1 MKVLSVQCAVR
12 IHAATLP
19 PQQPNT
25 MAAKKYDES
34 SVKKLRGIEPVQR
47 LPGMYT
53 RTSDPTH
60 IIQEA
65 IDNAADEAFG
75 EHADR
80 IDVTVHRDGSVSVA
94 DNGRGIP
101 VGLHPEEKIPTV
113 QLVLT
118 ELHAGAKFSKSEA
131 DAAYKFSGGLHGVG
145 VSVTNAL
152 SERLEVEV
160 KREGA
165 IHRIVFENGAVKEK
179 LRKGK
184 SIPARDTGTQL
195 RIWPNKKYFDS
206 PKVVLPDLERI
217 VRSKAVLLPGVKVT
231 LNVEGAKE
239 TTTREWSYP
248 EGMKGYL
255 AELLAGTEPV
265 APIFDGEKYVTESNG
280 FAIGEGAGWAF
291 AFVEEGKGSGES
303 YANLIPTVAGGTHE
317 AGLRDGIFEAVKAF
331 AEHHNMMPRGIKL
344 MADDVWSRTIYF
356 LSAKVLE
363 PQFHGQT
370 KEKLSNRDA
379 IKLVSSMVR
388 DPFELWMNSHVDWG
402 RRIADVVIKQAVERS
417 RSVTKV
423 ERKKSSSVVI
433 LPEKLTDCESTDT
446 NDNELFLV
454 EGDSAGGSA
463 KQARDKRFQ
472 AIYKMRGKALN
483 SWEVKRELLFSNVEI
498 HDIAVAIG
506 VDPHGESDEP
516 DVSGLRYGK
525 IASMTDADVDGAHIS
540 VLLLTLFYR
549 HFPKLI
555 ELGHIYVASPPL
567 YKIDVPA
574 QGKRPAKKLY
584 ALDEEERKSILD
596 RARDEGV
603 RPESIKIQRFKGLG
617 EMNPDQLWETTLC
630 PDTRRL
636 LQVRIEDREQTYTIF
651 NMLMSKREAD
661 KRWAWM
667 EEKGDQVEADV

>member
-1 MKVLSVQCAVR
+1 
-12 IHAATLP
+12 
-19 PQQPNT
+19 

-75 EHADR
+75 AHADR
-80 IDVTVHRDGSVSVA
+80 IDVTVHRDGSVTVA

-113 QLVLT
+113 QLVFT
-118 ELHAGAKFSKSEA
+118 ELHAGAKFSKNEA

-160 KREGA
+160 RREGA
-165 IHRIVFENGAVKEK
+165 VHRMAFENGAVKEK
-179 LRKGK
+179 LKKGK
-184 SIPARDTGTQL
+184 TIPAKDTGTSL

-206 PKVVLPDLERI
+206 PKVSMPDLERI
-217 VRSKAVLLPGVKVT
+217 VRSKAVLLPGVQVS
-231 LNVEGAKE
+231 LNIEGAKE
-239 TTTREWSYP
+239 TETRRWSYP

-255 AELLAGTEPV
+255 AELLADAQAV
-265 APIFDGEKYVTESNG
+265 APIFDGEKYVVEENG
-280 FAIGEGAGWAF
+280 FAVGEGAGWAF
-291 AFVEEGKGSGES
+291 AFVEEGKGGGES

-317 AGLRDGIFEAVKAF
+317 AGMRDGIFEAVKAF
-331 AEHHNMMPRGIKL
+331 AEHHSLMPRGIKL
-344 MADDVWSRTIYF
+344 VADDVWSRTVFF

-379 IKLVSSMVR
+379 IKLVSSMLR
-388 DPFELWMNSHVDWG
+388 DPFELWMNSHVDFG
-402 RRIADVVIKQAVERS
+402 RKIADLVIKQAVERS
-417 RSVTKV
+417 RSVQKV
-423 ERKKSSSVVI
+423 ERKKSSSVVM
-433 LPEKLTDCESTDT
+433 LPEKLTDCESTTID
-446 NDNELFLV
+446 DNELFLV

-483 SWEVKRELLFSNVEI
+483 SWEVKRELLFSNAEI
-498 HDIAVAIG
+498 HDIAVAVG
-506 VDPHGESDEP
+506 VDPHGVEDEP
-516 DVSGLRYGK
+516 DLSGLRYGK

-555 ELGHIYVASPPL
+555 ERGHIYVASPPL
-567 YKIDVPA
+567 YKIDIPA
-574 QGKRPAKKLY
+574 LGKRLQKKLY

-596 RARDEGV
+596 RARDDGIKV
-603 RPESIKIQRFKGLG
+603 ESIKIQRFKGLG

-636 LQVRIEDREQTYTIF
+636 LQVRIEDREHTLTIF

-661 KRWAWM
+661 KRCAWM

>member
-1 MKVLSVQCAVR
+1 MPHFVFGTGPTYERSGMAVKR
-12 IHAATLP
+12 
-19 PQQPNT
+19 
-25 MAAKKYDES
+25 YDES

-75 EHADR
+75 GHADR
-80 IDVTVHRDGSVSVA
+80 IDVTVHRDGSVTVA

-101 VGLHPEEKIPTV
+101 VGMHPEEKISTV
-113 QLVLT
+113 ELVFT
-118 ELHAGAKFSKSEA
+118 ELHAGAKFSKTDA

-152 SERLEVEV
+152 SARLEVEV

-165 IHRIVFENGAVKEK
+165 RHRIVFERGRVAEK
-179 LRKGK
+179 LKVAGK
-184 SIPARDTGTQL
+184 CAPRDTGTAL
-195 RIWPNKKYFDS
+195 RIWPDTKYFDS
-206 PKVVLPDLERI
+206 PRVSMPDLERI
-217 VRSKAVLLPGVKVT
+217 VRSKAVLLPGVQVT
-231 LNVEGAKE
+231 LAIEGAKE
-239 TTTREWSYP
+239 TTTRTWSYP

-255 AELLAGTEPV
+255 VELLAEAQAV
-265 APIFDGEKYVTESNG
+265 APIFEGEKYVTEGNG
-280 FAIGEGAGWAF
+280 FAPGEGAGWAF
-291 AFVEEGKGSGES
+291 AFVEDSKGYGES
-303 YANLIPTVAGGTHE
+303 YANLIPTPAGGTHE
-317 AGLRDGIFEAVKAF
+317 AGLRDGIFEAVRAF
-331 AEHHNMMPRGIKL
+331 AEHHNMMPRGIRL
-344 MADDVWSRTIYF
+344 MADDVWSRTVFF

-379 IKLVSSMVR
+379 MKLVSSMVR
-388 DPFELWMNSHVDWG
+388 DPFELWLSSHVDWG
-402 RRIADVVIKQAVERS
+402 RRIAELVVKQAVERS
-417 RSVTKV
+417 RAVQKV
-423 ERKKSSSVVI
+423 ERRKSSSVVM
-433 LPEKLTDCESTDT
+433 LPEKLTDCESASIAE
-446 NDNELFLV
+446 NELFLV

-472 AIYKMRGKALN
+472 AIYTMRGKALN
-483 SWEVKRELLFSNVEI
+483 SWEVKRELLFSNAEI

-506 VDPHGESDEP
+506 VDPHGEGDEP
-516 DVSGLRYGK
+516 DLSGLRYGK

-555 ELGHIYVASPPL
+555 GRGHIYVASPPL
-567 YKIDVPA
+567 YKIEIPA
-574 QGKRPAKKLY
+574 LGKRPAKKEY

-603 RPESIKIQRFKGLG
+603 KPESVKIQRFKGLG
-617 EMNPDQLWETTLC
+617 EMNPEQLWETTLC

-636 LQVRIEDREQTYTIF
+636 LQVRIEDREATYAIF
-651 NMLMSKREAD
+651 NMLMSRREAE
-661 KRWAWM
+661 KRCAWM
-667 EEKGDQVEADV
+667 EEKGDTVEADV

>member
-1 MKVLSVQCAVR
+1 M
-12 IHAATLP
+12 AT
-19 PQQPNT
+19 
-25 MAAKKYDES
+25 KKYDEA
-34 SVKKLRGIEPVQR
+34 SVTKLRGIEPVQR

-53 RTSDPTH
+53 RTTDPTH

-75 EHADR
+75 GHATR
-80 IDVTVHRDGSVSVA
+80 IDVTVHRDGSVSVS

-101 VGLHPEEKIPTV
+101 VGMHPTEKIPTV
-113 QLVLT
+113 QLVFT
-118 ELHAGAKFSKSEA
+118 ELHAGAKFSKTAA

-152 SERLEVEV
+152 STRLEVEV
-160 KREGA
+160 QRDGGLHKMAFADGE
-165 IHRIVFENGAVKEK
+165 VSEK
-179 LRKGK
+179 LKRTGAAPKNV
-184 SIPARDTGTQL
+184 TGTLL

-206 PKVVLPDLERI
+206 AKVSMPELERI
-217 VRSKAVLLPGVKVT
+217 VRSKAVLLPGVSVT
-231 LNVEGAKE
+231 LNIEGAREGTE
-239 TTTREWSYP
+239 TVSRTWSYP

-255 AELLAGTEPV
+255 KDLLADAEPIV
-265 APIFDGEKYVTESNG
+265 PIFDGEKYVQEANG
-280 FAIGEGAGWAF
+280 FAVGEGAGWAF
-291 AFVEEGKGSGES
+291 ALVDEVKGYGES
-303 YANLIPTVAGGTHE
+303 YANLIPTPAGGTHE

-344 MADDVWSRTIYF
+344 QSDDVWSRTVYF

-379 IKLVSSMVR
+379 LKLVSSMVR
-388 DPFELWMNSHVDWG
+388 DPFELWLNSHVDYG
-402 RRIADVVIKQAVERS
+402 RKVAELVIRQAVDRS
-417 RSVTKV
+417 RAVTKV
-423 ERKKSSSVVI
+423 ERKKSSSVVM
-433 LPEKLTDCESTDT
+433 LPEKLTDCDSASIA
-446 NDNELFLV
+446 DNELYLV

-483 SWEVKRELLFSNVEI
+483 SWEVKRDLLFSNAEI

-506 VDPHGESDEP
+506 VDPHGEDDSP
-516 DVSGLRYGK
+516 DLSGLRYGK
-525 IASMTDADVDGAHIS
+525 IASMTDADVDGAHIA

-555 ELGHIYVASPPL
+555 EGGNIYVACPPL
-567 YKIDVPA
+567 YKLDIPA
-574 QGKRPAKKLY
+574 HGKRPAKKVY
-584 ALDEEERKSILD
+584 AIDDEELRSLRER
-596 RARDEGV
+596 AVDEGV
-603 RPESIKIQRFKGLG
+603 KPESIKTQRFKGLG

-636 LQVRIEDREQTYTIF
+636 LQVRIDDKEKTFALF
-651 NMLMSKREAD
+651 NMLMSKKEAE
-661 KRWAWM
+661 RRCTWM
-667 EEKGDQVEADV
+667 ELNGDQVEADV

>member
-1 MKVLSVQCAVR
+1 
-12 IHAATLP
+12 
-19 PQQPNT
+19 
-25 MAAKKYDES
+25 MAIKKYDEA
-34 SVKKLRGIEPVQR
+34 SVTKLRGIEPVQR

-53 RTSDPTH
+53 RTADPTH

-75 EHADR
+75 GHATR

-101 VGLHPEEKIPTV
+101 VGMHPTEKIPTV
-113 QLVLT
+113 QLVFT
-118 ELHAGAKFSKSEA
+118 ELHAGAKFSKTAA

-152 SERLEVEV
+152 SARLEVEV
-160 KREGA
+160 RRDGGV
-165 IHRIVFENGAVKEK
+165 HQMVFADGAVSEK
-179 LRKGK
+179 LKRAGAAPKN
-184 SIPARDTGTQL
+184 DTGTLL

-206 PKVVLPDLERI
+206 AKVSMPELERI
-217 VRSKAVLLPGVKVT
+217 VRSKAVLLPGVSVT
-231 LNVEGAKE
+231 LNVEGAREGQE
-239 TTTREWSYP
+239 TVSRTWSYP

-255 AELLAGTEPV
+255 KDLLADTEPV
-265 APIFDGEKYVTESNG
+265 APIFDGEKYVQEANG
-280 FAIGEGAGWAF
+280 FAVGEGAGWAF
-291 AFVEEGKGSGES
+291 ALVDETKGFGES
-303 YANLIPTVAGGTHE
+303 YANLIPTPAGGTHE

-344 MADDVWSRTIYF
+344 QSDDVWSRTVYF

-379 IKLVSSMVR
+379 LKLVSSMVR
-388 DPFELWMNSHVDWG
+388 DPFELWLNSHVDYG
-402 RRIADVVIKQAVERS
+402 RKVAELVIRQAVERS
-417 RSVTKV
+417 RAVTKV
-423 ERKKSSSVVI
+423 ERKKSSSVVM
-433 LPEKLTDCESTDT
+433 LPEKLTDCESKSTG
-446 NDNELFLV
+446 DNELYLV

-483 SWEVKRELLFSNVEI
+483 SWEVKRDLLFSNAEI

-506 VDPHGESDEP
+506 VDPHGEDDNP
-516 DVSGLRYGK
+516 DLSGLRYGK
-525 IASMTDADVDGAHIS
+525 IASMTDADVDGAHIA

-555 ELGHIYVASPPL
+555 EGGNIYVACPPL
-567 YKIDVPA
+567 YKLDIPA
-574 QGKRPAKKLY
+574 HGKRPAKKVY
-584 ALDEEERKSILD
+584 AIDDEELKSLRERAI
-596 RARDEGV
+596 DEGV
-603 RPESIKIQRFKGLG
+603 KPDAMQTQRFKGLG
-617 EMNPDQLWETTLC
+617 EMNPEQLWETTLC

-636 LQVRIEDREQTYTIF
+636 LQVRIDDKEKTFALF
-651 NMLMSKREAD
+651 NMLMSKKEAE
-661 KRWAWM
+661 RRCAWM
-667 EEKGDQVEADV
+667 ELNGDTVEADV

>member
-1 MKVLSVQCAVR
+1 
-12 IHAATLP
+12 
-19 PQQPNT
+19 
-25 MAAKKYDES
+25 MAARKYDEA
-34 SVKKLRGIEPVQR
+34 SVRKLRGIEPVQR

-65 IDNAADEAFG
+65 IDNAADEAYG
-75 EHADR
+75 GHATR
-80 IDVTVHRDGSVSVA
+80 IDVTVHRDGSVMVS

-101 VGLHPEEKIPTV
+101 VGIHPEEKIPTV

-118 ELHAGAKFSKSEA
+118 ELHAGAKFSRSDV

-160 KREGA
+160 KRDGQ
-165 IHRIVFENGAVKEK
+165 IHVMAFANGAVAQK
-179 LRKGK
+179 LRIKGK
-184 SIPARDTGTQL
+184 CGRNDTGTSL
-195 RIWPNKKYFDS
+195 RIWPNPKYFDS
-206 PKVVLPDLERI
+206 AKVSLPDLERI

-231 LNVEGAKE
+231 LDIEGPKE
-239 TTTREWSYP
+239 TVSRTWNYP

-255 AELLAGTEPV
+255 EELLAEAQPV
-265 APIFDGEKYVTESNG
+265 APIFVGEKYVQEANG
-280 FAIGEGAGWAF
+280 FALGEGAGWAF
-291 AFVEEGKGSGES
+291 AFIEDGKGYGES
-303 YANLIPTVAGGTHE
+303 YANLIPTPAGGTHE
-317 AGLRDGIFEAVKAF
+317 AGLRDGIFEAIRAF
-331 AEHHNMMPRGIKL
+331 AEHHNMMPRGIRL
-344 MADDVWSRTIYF
+344 QADDAWSRTVYF

-379 IKLVSSMVR
+379 LKLVSAMAR
-388 DPFELWMNSHVDWG
+388 DPFELWLNTHVDYG
-402 RRIADVVIKQAVERS
+402 RRIAELAIHAAVERS
-417 RSVTKV
+417 RAVQKV
-423 ERKKSSSVVI
+423 ERRKSSSVVM
-433 LPEKLTDCESTDT
+433 LPEKLTDCESSDLSE
-446 NDNELFLV
+446 NELFLV

-483 SWEVKRELLFSNVEI
+483 SWEVKRELLFSNAEI

-506 VDPHGESDEP
+506 VDPHGEGDDP
-516 DVSGLRYGK
+516 DLSGLRYGK
-525 IASMTDADVDGAHIS
+525 IASLTDADVDGAHIS

-555 ELGHIYVASPPL
+555 ERGHIYVGCPPL
-567 YKIDVPA
+567 YKVDVPA
-574 QGKRPAKKLY
+574 HSKRPAKKVY
-584 ALDEEERKSILD
+584 ALDDEELKTIRD
-596 RARDEGV
+596 RARDDGMRV
-603 RPESIKIQRFKGLG
+603 ESLSIQRFKGLG
-617 EMNPDQLWETTLC
+617 EMNPSQLWETTLC

-636 LQVRIEDREQTYTIF
+636 LQVRIEDRDKTYALF
-651 NMLMSKREAD
+651 NMLMSRRESES
-661 KRWAWM
+661 RCAWM

>member
-1 MKVLSVQCAVR
+1 MAV
-12 IHAATLP
+12 
-19 PQQPNT
+19 
-25 MAAKKYDES
+25 KKYDES

-65 IDNAADEAFG
+65 IDNAADESFG
-75 EHADR
+75 GHADR
-80 IDVTVHRDGSVSVA
+80 IDVTLHRDGSVTVT

-101 VGLHPEEKIPTV
+101 VGPHPVEKIPTV

-118 ELHAGAKFSKSEA
+118 ELHAGAKFSKTEA
-131 DAAYKFSGGLHGVG
+131 DSAYKFSGGLHGVG

-165 IHRIVFENGAVKEK
+165 LYRIVFANGAVAEK
-179 LRKGK
+179 LKRLRNC
-184 SIPARDTGTQL
+184 PARDTGTSL

-206 PKVVLPDLERI
+206 PKVSLPDLERI

-231 LNVEGAKE
+231 LNIEGAKE
-239 TTTREWSYP
+239 TTTHSWSYP

-255 AELLAGTEPV
+255 AELLADAQPV
-265 APIFDGEKYVTESNG
+265 AAIFDGENYIKEANG
-280 FAIGEGAGWAF
+280 YAVGEGAGWAV
-291 AFVEEGKGSGES
+291 AFVEEIKGYGES
-303 YANLIPTVAGGTHE
+303 YANLIPTPAGGTHE
-317 AGLRDGIFEAVKAF
+317 AGLRDGLFDAVKAF
-331 AEHHNMMPRGIKL
+331 AEHHNMMPRGVKL
-344 MADDVWSRTIYF
+344 MADDVWSRTVYF

-370 KEKLSNRDA
+370 KEKISNRDA
-379 IKLVSSMVR
+379 FKLVSTMVR
-388 DPFELWMNSHVDWG
+388 DPFELWLNSHVDWG
-402 RRIADVVIKQAVERS
+402 RKIAELVIRQAVERS
-417 RSVTKV
+417 RSVEKI
-423 ERKKSSSVVI
+423 ERKKSSGVVI
-433 LPEKLTDCESTDT
+433 LPEKLTDCEITDCAE
-446 NDNELFLV
+446 NELFLV

-483 SWEVKRELLFSNVEI
+483 SWEVKRELLFSNAEI

-506 VDPHGESDEP
+506 VDPHGTETDP
-516 DVSGLRYGK
+516 DLSGLRYGK
-525 IASMTDADVDGAHIS
+525 IASMTDADVDGAHIA

-555 ELGHIYVASPPL
+555 ERGHIYVASPPL
-567 YKIDVPA
+567 YKIDIPA

-584 ALDEEERKSILD
+584 ALDEEERKSIFD
-596 RARDEGV
+596 RARDEGIKT
-603 RPESIKIQRFKGLG
+603 ESLRIQRFKGLG
-617 EMNPDQLWETTLC
+617 EMNPEQLWETTLC

-636 LQVRIEDREQTYTIF
+636 LQVRIEDREHTLAMF
-651 NMLMSKREAD
+651 NMLMSKREAE
-661 KRWAWM
+661 RRCAWM

>member
-1 MKVLSVQCAVR
+1 
-12 IHAATLP
+12 
-19 PQQPNT
+19 
-25 MAAKKYDES
+25 MAIKKYDES
-34 SVKKLRGIEPVQR
+34 SVTKLRGIEPVQR

-75 EHADR
+75 GHATR

-101 VGLHPEEKIPTV
+101 VGMHPQEKVPTV
-113 QLVLT
+113 QLVFT
-118 ELHAGAKFSKSEA
+118 ELHAGAKFSKTDA

-152 SERLEVEV
+152 STRLEVEV
-160 KREGA
+160 RREGGV
-165 IHRIVFENGAVKEK
+165 HRMAFADGAVAEK
-179 LRKGK
+179 LKRTGASPKNE
-184 SIPARDTGTQL
+184 TGTLL
-195 RIWPNKKYFDS
+195 RIWPNRKYFDS
-206 PKVVLPDLERI
+206 GKVSLPELERI

-231 LNVEGAKE
+231 LNVEGAREGQE
-239 TTTREWSYP
+239 TTSRTWSYP

-255 AELLAGTEPV
+255 KDLLADAEPV
-265 APIFDGEKYVTESNG
+265 APIFDGEKYVQEANG
-280 FAIGEGAGWAF
+280 FAVGEGAGWAF
-291 AFVEEGKGSGES
+291 ALVDELKGFGES
-303 YANLIPTVAGGTHE
+303 YANLIPTPAGGTHE
-317 AGLRDGIFEAVKAF
+317 AGLRDGLFEAIKAF

-344 MADDVWSRTIYF
+344 QSDDVWSRTVYF

-379 IKLVSSMVR
+379 VKLVSGMVR
-388 DPFELWMNSHVDWG
+388 DPFELWLNSHVDYG
-402 RRIADVVIKQAVERS
+402 RKIAELVIRQAVERS

-423 ERKKSSSVVI
+423 ERKKSSSVVM
-433 LPEKLTDCESTDT
+433 LPEKLTDCESSSTT
-446 NDNELFLV
+446 DNELFLV

-483 SWEVKRELLFSNVEI
+483 SWEVKRDLLFSNAEI

-506 VDPHGESDEP
+506 VDPHGEDDNP
-516 DVSGLRYGK
+516 DLSGLRYGK
-525 IASMTDADVDGAHIS
+525 IASMTDADVDGAHIA

-555 ELGHIYVASPPL
+555 EGGHIYVACPPL
-567 YKIDVPA
+567 YKLGIPA
-574 QGKRPAKKLY
+574 HGKRPAKNVY
-584 ALDEEERKSILD
+584 AVDDDELKALRERAI
-596 RARDEGV
+596 DEGV
-603 RPESIKIQRFKGLG
+603 RAESIQTQRFKGLG
-617 EMNPDQLWETTLC
+617 EMNPEQLWETTLC

-636 LQVRIEDREQTYTIF
+636 LQVRIDDREKTYELF
-651 NMLMSKREAD
+651 NMLMSKKEAE
-661 KRWAWM
+661 RRCTWM
-667 EEKGDQVEADV
+667 EENGDQVEADV

>member
-1 MKVLSVQCAVR
+1 MAV
-12 IHAATLP
+12 
-19 PQQPNT
+19 
-25 MAAKKYDES
+25 KKYDES

-65 IDNAADEAFG
+65 IDNAADESFG
-75 EHADR
+75 GHADR
-80 IDVTVHRDGSVSVA
+80 IDVTLHRDGSVTVT

-101 VGLHPEEKIPTV
+101 VGPHPVEKIPTV

-118 ELHAGAKFSKSEA
+118 ELHAGAKFSKTEA
-131 DAAYKFSGGLHGVG
+131 DSAYKFSGGLHGVG

-165 IHRIVFENGAVKEK
+165 LYRIVFANGAVAEK
-179 LRKGK
+179 LKRLRNC
-184 SIPARDTGTQL
+184 PARDTGTSL

-206 PKVVLPDLERI
+206 PKVSLPDLERI

-231 LNVEGAKE
+231 LNIEGAKE
-239 TTTREWSYP
+239 TTTHSWSYP

-255 AELLAGTEPV
+255 AELLADAQPV
-265 APIFDGEKYVTESNG
+265 AAIFDGENYIKEANG
-280 FAIGEGAGWAF
+280 YAVGEGAGWAV
-291 AFVEEGKGSGES
+291 AFVEEIKGYGES
-303 YANLIPTVAGGTHE
+303 YANLIPTPAGGTHE
-317 AGLRDGIFEAVKAF
+317 AGLRDGLFDAVKAF
-331 AEHHNMMPRGIKL
+331 AEHHNMMPRGVKL
-344 MADDVWSRTIYF
+344 MADDVWSRTVYF

-370 KEKLSNRDA
+370 KEKISNRDA
-379 IKLVSSMVR
+379 FKLVSTMVR
-388 DPFELWMNSHVDWG
+388 DPFELWLNSHVDWG
-402 RRIADVVIKQAVERS
+402 RKIAELVIRQAVERS
-417 RSVTKV
+417 RSVEKI
-423 ERKKSSSVVI
+423 ERKKSSGVVI
-433 LPEKLTDCESTDT
+433 LPEKLTDCEITDCAE
-446 NDNELFLV
+446 NELFLV

-483 SWEVKRELLFSNVEI
+483 SWEVKRELLFSNAEI

-506 VDPHGESDEP
+506 VDPHGTETDP
-516 DVSGLRYGK
+516 DLSGLRYGK
-525 IASMTDADVDGAHIS
+525 IASMTDADVDGAHIA

-555 ELGHIYVASPPL
+555 ERGHIYVASPPL
-567 YKIDVPA
+567 YKIDIPA

-584 ALDEEERKSILD
+584 ALDEEERKSIFD
-596 RARDEGV
+596 RARDEGIKT
-603 RPESIKIQRFKGLG
+603 ESLKIQRFKGLG
-617 EMNPDQLWETTLC
+617 EMNPEQLWETTLC

-636 LQVRIEDREQTYTIF
+636 LQVRIEDREHTLAMF
-651 NMLMSKREAD
+651 NMLMSKREAE
-661 KRWAWM
+661 RRCAWM

>member
-1 MKVLSVQCAVR
+1 
-12 IHAATLP
+12 
-19 PQQPNT
+19 

-53 RTSDPTH
+53 RTADPTH

-65 IDNAADEAFG
+65 IDNAADEAIG
-75 EHADR
+75 GHADR
-80 IDVTVHRDGSVSVA
+80 IDVTMHRDGSATVA

-113 QLVLT
+113 ELVLT
-118 ELHAGAKFSKSEA
+118 ELHAGAKFSRTDT

-160 KREGA
+160 KRDGNVYEIAFANGVVARKLKRVRGA
-165 IHRIVFENGAVKEK
+165 KRNE
-179 LRKGK
+179 
-184 SIPARDTGTQL
+184 TGTSL

-206 PKVVLPDLERI
+206 AKVSLDDLERI

-239 TTTREWSYP
+239 TTTQTWTYP

-255 AELLAGTEPV
+255 GELLAQEQPV
-265 APIFDGEKYVTESNG
+265 APIFDGEKYVQEANG
-280 FAIGEGAGWAF
+280 FAVGEGAGWAF
-291 AFVEEGKGSGES
+291 AFVEDGKGFGES
-303 YANLIPTVAGGTHE
+303 YANLIPTPAGGTHE
-317 AGLRDGIFEAVKAF
+317 AGLREGVFEAIKAF
-331 AEHHNMMPRGIKL
+331 AEHHSMTPRGIKL
-344 MADDVWSRTIYF
+344 LSEDAWSRTVFF

-370 KEKLSNRDA
+370 KEKLSNRDTL
-379 IKLVSSMVR
+379 KLVSSMVR
-388 DPFELWMNSHVDWG
+388 DPFELWLNTHVDWG
-402 RRIADVVIKQAVERS
+402 RKIAELVVKQAVERS
-417 RSVTKV
+417 RSVQKV
-423 ERKKSSSVVI
+423 ERKKSSSVVM
-433 LPEKLTDCESTDT
+433 LPEKLTDCESTELGE
-446 NDNELFLV
+446 NELYLV

-483 SWEVKRELLFSNVEI
+483 SWEVKRELLFSNAEI
-498 HDIAVAIG
+498 HDIAVAVG

-516 DVSGLRYGK
+516 DLAGLRYGK

-555 ELGHIYVASPPL
+555 ARGHIYVASPPL
-567 YKIDVPA
+567 YKVDLPG
-574 QGKRPAKKLY
+574 QGKRQPKKLY
-584 ALDEEERKSILD
+584 ALDDDELKSILD
-596 RARDEGV
+596 RARDDGI
-603 RPESIKIQRFKGLG
+603 RKESVSIQRFKGLG
-617 EMNPDQLWETTLC
+617 EMNPAQLWETTLC

-636 LQVRIEDREQTYTIF
+636 LQVRIEDREKTYAMF
-651 NMLMSKREAD
+651 NMLMSKKEAEA
-661 KRWAWM
+661 RCAWM
-667 EEKGDQVEADV
+667 EEKGAEIEADV

>member
-1 MKVLSVQCAVR
+1 
-12 IHAATLP
+12 
-19 PQQPNT
+19 

-65 IDNAADEAFG
+65 IDNAADEALG
-75 EHADR
+75 GHADR
-80 IDVTVHRDGSVSVA
+80 IDVTVHRDGSVTVT

-113 QLVLT
+113 ELVFT
-118 ELHAGAKFSKSEA
+118 ELHAGAKFARTDA
-131 DAAYKFSGGLHGVG
+131 DAPYKFSGGLHGVG

-160 KREGA
+160 KREGGVHA
-165 IHRIVFENGAVKEK
+165 MAFADGAVARK
-179 LRKGK
+179 LKKVRNCGK
-184 SIPARDTGTQL
+184 NDTGTSVH
-195 RIWPNKKYFDS
+195 IWPNRKYFDS
-206 PKVVLPDLERI
+206 PKVSLPDLERI

-231 LNVEGAKE
+231 LNIEGAKE
-239 TTTREWSYP
+239 TTTRTWSYP
-248 EGMKGYL
+248 EGMKSYL
-255 AELLAGTEPV
+255 TELLADAQPV
-265 APIFDGEKYVTESNG
+265 APIFDGEKYIQDGNG
-280 FAIGEGAGWAF
+280 FAVGEGAAWAF
-291 AFVEEGKGSGES
+291 AFVEEAKGSGES
-303 YANLIPTVAGGTHE
+303 YANLIPTPAGGTHE
-317 AGLRDGIFEAVKAF
+317 AGLRDGLFEAVKAF
-331 AEHHNMMPRGIKL
+331 ADHHSMMPRGVKL
-344 MADDVWSRTIYF
+344 QADDIWSRTIYF

-379 IKLVSSMVR
+379 VKLVSSMVR
-388 DPFELWMNSHVDWG
+388 DPFELWMSGNVEHG
-402 RRIADVVIKQAVERS
+402 RKIADLAVRQAVERM
-417 RSVTKV
+417 RSVQKV

-446 NDNELFLV
+446 AENELYLV

-463 KQARDKRFQ
+463 KQARDKRYQ
-472 AIYKMRGKALN
+472 AIYRMRGKALN
-483 SWEVKRELLFSNVEI
+483 SWEVKRELLFSNAEI

-506 VDPHGESDEP
+506 VDPHGEGDEP
-516 DVSGLRYGK
+516 DLSGLRYGK
-525 IASMTDADVDGAHIS
+525 IASLTDADVDGAHIS

-555 ELGHIYVASPPL
+555 EKGHIYIACPPL
-567 YKIDVPA
+567 YKVDVPGH
-574 QGKRPAKKLY
+574 GKRPARKLY
-584 ALDEEERKSILD
+584 ALDDDELKSIRD
-596 RARDEGV
+596 RARDDGI
-603 RPESIKIQRFKGLG
+603 RPDALSIQRFKGLG
-617 EMNPDQLWETTLC
+617 EMNPEQLWETTLN

-636 LQVRIEDREQTYTIF
+636 MQVRIEDRDKTYAMF
-651 NMLMSKREAD
+651 NMLMSRREAE
-661 KRWAWM
+661 RRCEWM

>member
-1 MKVLSVQCAVR
+1 
-12 IHAATLP
+12 
-19 PQQPNT
+19 
-25 MAAKKYDES
+25 MAAKTYDEA

-65 IDNAADEAFG
+65 IDNAADEAVG
-75 EHADR
+75 GHADR
-80 IDVTVHRDGSVSVA
+80 IDVTLHRDGSVTVT

-101 VGLHPEEKIPTV
+101 VGPHPEEKIPTV

-118 ELHAGAKFSKSEA
+118 ELHAGAKFSRTEA

-160 KREGA
+160 QRDGGVY
-165 IHRIVFENGAVKEK
+165 RIVFANGVVAQK
-179 LRKGK
+179 LKRMRAC
-184 SIPARDTGTQL
+184 PAKQTGTSL
-195 RIWPNKKYFDS
+195 RIWPNNKYFDS
-206 PKVVLPDLERI
+206 PKVSLPDLERI
-217 VRSKAVLLPGVKVT
+217 VRSKAVLLPGVKVA
-231 LNVEGAKE
+231 LNIEGPKE
-239 TTTREWSYP
+239 TIRRTWSYP

-255 AELLAGTEPV
+255 TELLAEAQPIAPV
-265 APIFDGEKYVTESNG
+265 FDGENYIKERDG
-280 FAIGEGAGWAF
+280 FAVGEGAAWAF
-291 AFVEEGKGSGES
+291 AFVEDDKGYGES
-303 YANLIPTVAGGTHE
+303 YANLIPTPAGGTHE

-331 AEHHNMMPRGIKL
+331 AEHHDMMPRGIRL
-344 MADDVWSRTIYF
+344 VAEDVWSRTVFF

-379 IKLVSSMVR
+379 FKLVSSMVR
-388 DPFELWMNSHVDWG
+388 DPLELWLNRNVEWG
-402 RRIADVVIKQAVERS
+402 RKIADLVIRQAVERS
-417 RSVTKV
+417 RSVQKV
-423 ERKKSSSVVI
+423 ERRKSSSVVI
-433 LPEKLTDCESTDT
+433 LPEKLTDCETT
-446 NDNELFLV
+446 RIEENELFLG

-472 AIYKMRGKALN
+472 AIYKMRGKTLN
-483 SWEVKRELLFSNVEI
+483 SWEVKRELLFSNAEI

-506 VDPHGESDEP
+506 VDPHGPEAEP
-516 DVSGLRYGK
+516 DLSGLRYGK
-525 IASMTDADVDGAHIS
+525 IASMTDADVDGAHIA

-555 ELGHIYVASPPL
+555 ERGHIYVASPPL
-567 YKIDVPA
+567 YKIEIPA
-574 QGKRPAKKLY
+574 QGKRPAKKSY
-584 ALDEEERKSILD
+584 ALDEEERISIFD
-596 RARDEGV
+596 RARDDGLKV
-603 RPESIKIQRFKGLG
+603 DSIRIQRFKGLG
-617 EMNPDQLWETTLC
+617 EMNPEQLWETTLC

-636 LQVRIEDREQTYTIF
+636 LQVRIEDREQTFAIF
-651 NMLMSKREAD
+651 NMLMSKRESE
-661 KRWAWM
+661 RRCAWM

>member
-1 MKVLSVQCAVR
+1 
-12 IHAATLP
+12 
-19 PQQPNT
+19 
-25 MAAKKYDES
+25 MAAKNYDES

-53 RTSDPTH
+53 RTTDPTH

-65 IDNAADEAFG
+65 IDNAADEAVG
-75 EHADR
+75 GHADR
-80 IDVTVHRDGSVSVA
+80 IDVTLHRDGSVTVA

-101 VGLHPEEKIPTV
+101 VGMHPEEKIPTV
-113 QLVLT
+113 QLVFT
-118 ELHAGAKFSKSEA
+118 ELHAGAKFSKTAA

-160 KREGA
+160 KREGGVHA
-165 IHRIVFENGAVKEK
+165 IVFENGVVAQKMKK
-179 LRKGK
+179 LRTC
-184 SIPARDTGTQL
+184 PAKESGTQL

-206 PKVVLPDLERI
+206 PKVALADLERI
-217 VRSKAVLLPGVKVT
+217 VRSKAVLLPGVQVT
-231 LNVEGAKE
+231 LNIEGPKE
-239 TTTREWSYP
+239 TTTRTWSYP
-248 EGMKGYL
+248 DGMKGYL
-255 AELLAGTEPV
+255 AELLAGVQPV
-265 APIFDGEKYVTESNG
+265 AAIFDGENYIKEANG
-280 FAIGEGAGWAF
+280 FAVGEGAGWAF
-291 AFVEEGKGSGES
+291 AFVEGDKGYGES
-303 YANLIPTVAGGTHE
+303 YANLIPTPAGGTHE

-344 MADDVWSRTIYF
+344 MADDVWSRTVYF

-370 KEKLSNRDA
+370 KEKMSNRDA
-379 IKLVSSMVR
+379 LKLVSSMVR
-388 DPFELWMNSHVDWG
+388 DPFELWLNGHIEWG
-402 RRIADVVIKQAVERS
+402 RQIADLVIRQAVERS
-417 RSVTKV
+417 RAVQKV
-423 ERKKSSSVVI
+423 ERRKSSSVVI
-433 LPEKLTDCESTDT
+433 LPEKLTDCEATSLAE
-446 NDNELFLV
+446 NELFLV

-483 SWEVKRELLFSNVEI
+483 SWEVKRELLFSNAEI

-506 VDPHGESDEP
+506 VDPHGADAEP
-516 DVSGLRYGK
+516 DLAGLRYGK

-555 ELGHIYVASPPL
+555 ERGHIYVASPPL
-567 YKIDVPA
+567 YKIDIPA
-574 QGKRPAKKLY
+574 HGKRPAKKLY
-584 ALDEEERKSILD
+584 ALDEEERKSIFD
-596 RARDEGV
+596 RARDDGIKV
-603 RPESIKIQRFKGLG
+603 ESLKIQRFKGLG
-617 EMNPDQLWETTLC
+617 EMNPEQLWETTLC

-636 LQVRIEDREQTYTIF
+636 LQVRIEDREQTLAMF
-651 NMLMSKREAD
+651 NMLMSKREAEQ
-661 KRWAWM
+661 RCAWM

>member
-1 MKVLSVQCAVR
+1 
-12 IHAATLP
+12 
-19 PQQPNT
+19 
-25 MAAKKYDES
+25 MAAKKYDEA

-65 IDNAADEAFG
+65 IDNAADEALG
-75 EHADR
+75 GHADH
-80 IDVTVHRDGSVSVA
+80 IDVTLHRDQSVTVT

-101 VGLHPEEKIPTV
+101 VGPHPEEKIPTV
-113 QLVLT
+113 QLVFT
-118 ELHAGAKFSKSEA
+118 ELHAGAKFSRTEV

-160 KREGA
+160 KRDGGVY
-165 IHRIVFENGAVKEK
+165 RILFANGVVAQKLKRLRSCPAKE
-179 LRKGK
+179 
-184 SIPARDTGTQL
+184 TGTSL
-195 RIWPNKKYFDS
+195 RIWPNTKYFDS
-206 PKVVLPDLERI
+206 PKISLPDLERI
-217 VRSKAVLLPGVKVT
+217 VRSKAVLLPGVEVT
-231 LNVEGAKE
+231 LNIEGPKE
-239 TTTREWSYP
+239 TTTRTWSYP

-255 AELLAGTEPV
+255 TELLAEAQPI
-265 APIFDGEKYVTESNG
+265 AAIFDGENYIREGNG
-280 FAIGEGAGWAF
+280 FAVGEGAAWAF
-291 AFVEEGKGSGES
+291 AFVEDDKGYGES
-303 YANLIPTVAGGTHE
+303 YANLIPTPAGGTHE

-331 AEHHNMMPRGIKL
+331 VEHHDMMPRGIKL
-344 MADDVWSRTIYF
+344 VAEDVWSRTVFF

-379 IKLVSSMVR
+379 VKLVSGMVR
-388 DPFELWMNSHVDWG
+388 DPLELWLNRNVEWG
-402 RRIADVVIKQAVERS
+402 RKIADLVIRQAVERS
-417 RSVTKV
+417 RTVQKV

-433 LPEKLTDCESTDT
+433 LPEKLTDCETSSLEE
-446 NDNELFLV
+446 NELFLV

-483 SWEVKRELLFSNVEI
+483 SWEVKRELLFSNAEI

-506 VDPHGESDEP
+506 VDPHGLDAEP
-516 DVSGLRYGK
+516 DLSGLRYGK
-525 IASMTDADVDGAHIS
+525 IASMTDADVDGAHIA

-555 ELGHIYVASPPL
+555 ERGHIYVASPPL
-567 YKIDVPA
+567 YKIEIPA

-584 ALDEEERKSILD
+584 ALDEEERKSLLD
-596 RARDEGV
+596 RARDDGIKV
-603 RPESIKIQRFKGLG
+603 DSIRIQRFKGLG
-617 EMNPDQLWETTLC
+617 EMNPEQLWETTLC

-636 LQVRIEDREQTYTIF
+636 LQVRIEDRDQTFAIF
-651 NMLMSKREAD
+651 NMLMSKREAE
-661 KRWAWM
+661 RRCAWM

>member
-1 MKVLSVQCAVR
+1 
-12 IHAATLP
+12 
-19 PQQPNT
+19 

-75 EHADR
+75 SHADR

-113 QLVLT
+113 QLVFT
-118 ELHAGAKFSKSEA
+118 ELHAGAKFSKDEA

-160 KREGA
+160 RREGA
-165 IHRIVFENGAVKEK
+165 IHRMAFENGAVKEK
-179 LRKGK
+179 LKKGK
-184 SIPARDTGTQL
+184 TIPAKDTGTSL

-206 PKVVLPDLERI
+206 PKVSMPDLERI
-217 VRSKAVLLPGVKVT
+217 VRSKAVLLPGVQVS
-231 LNVEGAKE
+231 LNIEGAKE
-239 TTTREWSYP
+239 IETRRWSYP

-255 AELLAGTEPV
+255 TELLADTQAV
-265 APIFDGEKYVTESNG
+265 APIFDGEKYVVEENG
-280 FAIGEGAGWAF
+280 FAVGEGAGWAF
-291 AFVEEGKGSGES
+291 AFVEEGKGGGES

-331 AEHHNMMPRGIKL
+331 AEHHHMMPRGIKL
-344 MADDVWSRTIYF
+344 VADDVWSRTVFF

-388 DPFELWMNSHVDWG
+388 DPFELWMNSHVDFG
-402 RRIADVVIKQAVERS
+402 RKIADLVIRQAVERS
-417 RSVTKV
+417 RSVQKV

-433 LPEKLTDCESTDT
+433 LPEKLTDCESSTID
-446 NDNELFLV
+446 DNELFLV

-483 SWEVKRELLFSNVEI
+483 SWEVKRELLFSNAEI
-498 HDIAVAIG
+498 HDIAVAVG
-506 VDPHGESDEP
+506 VDPHGVEDEP
-516 DVSGLRYGK
+516 DLSGLRYGK

-555 ELGHIYVASPPL
+555 ERGHIYVASPPL
-567 YKIDVPA
+567 YKIDIPA
-574 QGKRPAKKLY
+574 LGKRPAKKLY

-596 RARDEGV
+596 RARDDGIKADSV
-603 RPESIKIQRFKGLG
+603 KIQRFKGLG
-617 EMNPDQLWETTLC
+617 EMNPGQLWETTLC

-636 LQVRIEDREQTYTIF
+636 LQVRIEDREHTLTIF

-661 KRWAWM
+661 KRCAWM

>member
-1 MKVLSVQCAVR
+1 MAV
-12 IHAATLP
+12 
-19 PQQPNT
+19 
-25 MAAKKYDES
+25 KKYDES
-34 SVKKLRGIEPVQR
+34 SVQKLRGIEPVQR

-53 RTSDPTH
+53 RTTDPTH

-75 EHADR
+75 EHADQ
-80 IDVTVHRDGSVSVA
+80 IDVTLHRDGSVTVT

-101 VGLHPEEKIPTV
+101 VGLHPIEKIPTV
-113 QLVLT
+113 QLVFT
-118 ELHAGAKFSKSEA
+118 ELHAGAKFSKSAA

-152 SERLEVEV
+152 AEKLEVDI

-165 IHRIVFENGAVKEK
+165 LHRIVFEDGAVTQK
-179 LRKGK
+179 LKK
-184 SIPARDTGTQL
+184 VKTVAAKDSGTSL

-206 PKVVLPDLERI
+206 PKISLPDLERI
-217 VRSKAVLLPGVKVT
+217 VRSKAVLLPGVKVS
-231 LNVEGAKE
+231 LNIEGPKE
-239 TTTREWSYP
+239 TTSRTWTYP

-255 AELLAGTEPV
+255 KEMLAGAEPV
-265 APIFDGEKYVTESNG
+265 GEIFDGENYVTEANG
-280 FAIGEGAGWAF
+280 YAVGEGAGWAF
-291 AFVEEGKGSGES
+291 AIVDEAKGYGES
-303 YANLIPTVAGGTHE
+303 YANLIPTPAGGTHE
-317 AGLRDGIFEAVKAF
+317 SGLRDGIFEAVKAF

-344 MADDVWSRTIYF
+344 MADDVWSKTIYF

-379 IKLVSSMVR
+379 FKLVATMVR
-388 DPFELWMNSHVDWG
+388 DPFELWLNTHVEFG
-402 RRIADVVIKQAVERS
+402 RKIAEVVIRQAVERS
-417 RSVTKV
+417 RSVQKV
-423 ERKKSSSVVI
+423 ERKKSSSVVM
-433 LPEKLTDCESTDT
+433 LPEKLTDCETTDLAQ
-446 NDNELFLV
+446 NELFLV

-483 SWEVKRELLFSNVEI
+483 SWEVKRDLLFSNAEI

-506 VDPHGESDEP
+506 VDPHEAGTEP
-516 DVSGLRYGK
+516 DLSGLRYGK

-555 ELGHIYVASPPL
+555 ENGNIYIASPPL
-567 YKIDVPA
+567 YKIDIPA

-584 ALDEEERKSILD
+584 ALDEDERKSTLD
-596 RARDEGV
+596 RARDEGIKV
-603 RPESIKIQRFKGLG
+603 DSIRIQRFKGLG
-617 EMNPDQLWETTLC
+617 EMNPEQLWETTLC

-636 LQVRIEDREQTYTIF
+636 LQVRIEDRETTLALF
-651 NMLMSKREAD
+651 NMLMSKRESEA
-661 KRWAWM
+661 RCAWM

>member
-1 MKVLSVQCAVR
+1 
-12 IHAATLP
+12 
-19 PQQPNT
+19 
-25 MAAKKYDES
+25 MAIKKYDES
-34 SVKKLRGIEPVQR
+34 SVTKLRGIEPVQR

-53 RTSDPTH
+53 RTTDPTH
-60 IIQEA
+60 IVQEA

-75 EHADR
+75 GHATR

-101 VGLHPEEKIPTV
+101 VGMHPTEKIPTV
-113 QLVLT
+113 QLVFT
-118 ELHAGAKFSKSEA
+118 ELHAGAKFSKTEA

-152 SERLEVEV
+152 SSRLEVEIR
-160 KREGA
+160 REGG
-165 IHRIVFENGAVKEK
+165 IHKMAFGDGEVVEKLKRTGATPKNENGT
-179 LRKGK
+179 L
-184 SIPARDTGTQL
+184 L

-206 PKVVLPDLERI
+206 GKVSAPELERI
-217 VRSKAVLLPGVKVT
+217 VRSKAVLLPGVAVT
-231 LNVEGAKE
+231 LNVEGAREGQE
-239 TTTREWSYP
+239 TVSRTWSYP

-255 AELLAGTEPV
+255 KDLLADAEPV
-265 APIFDGEKYVTESNG
+265 APIFDGEKYVQEANG
-280 FAIGEGAGWAF
+280 FAVGEGAGWAF
-291 AFVEEGKGSGES
+291 ALVDESKGFGES
-303 YANLIPTVAGGTHE
+303 YANLIPTPAGGTHE

-344 MADDVWSRTIYF
+344 QSDDVWSRTVYF

-379 IKLVSSMVR
+379 LKLVSSMVR
-388 DPFELWMNSHVDWG
+388 DPFELWLNSHVDYG
-402 RRIADVVIKQAVERS
+402 RKIAELVIRQAVERS

-433 LPEKLTDCESTDT
+433 LPEKLTDCESSSIS
-446 NDNELFLV
+446 DNELYLV

-483 SWEVKRELLFSNVEI
+483 SWEVKRDLLFSNAEI

-506 VDPHGESDEP
+506 VDPHGNEDTP
-516 DVSGLRYGK
+516 DLSGLRYGK
-525 IASMTDADVDGAHIS
+525 IASMTDADVDGAHIA

-555 ELGHIYVASPPL
+555 EGGHIYVACPPL
-567 YKIDVPA
+567 YKMGIPA
-574 QGKRPAKKLY
+574 HGKRPAKNIY
-584 ALDEEERKSILD
+584 AVDDEELRSLRERAIE
-596 RARDEGV
+596 EGV
-603 RPESIKIQRFKGLG
+603 KPDSIQTQRFKGLG
-617 EMNPDQLWETTLC
+617 EMNPEQLWETTLC

-636 LQVRIEDREQTYTIF
+636 LQVRIDDRDKTFELF
-651 NMLMSKREAD
+651 NMLMSKKESER
-661 KRWAWM
+661 RCTWM
-667 EEKGDQVEADV
+667 EENGDQVEADV